1 VSEAIVSEG
10 SGAHVRFSDELND
23 DQRESVTKSVDALV
37 ARSRA
42 RYAAITSD
50 EEARAAFYAPHA
62 RLVEEDATAGKA
74 LAEVQARRKA
84 RFQELRFADEWSAL
98 KPDIVPIFGGSDAP
112 GIQVFPLPYHFAWE
126 WHNGNAPGVS
136 MSDRLDGNIR
146 IAAGVS
152 DDRDRTDSHAGVGVF
167 LETNVPRAVI
177 GRSLRKS
184 DHEWLAAAG
193 GFGGDAT
200 AEGGLE
206 MTALEDG
213 RFLDAAADKRFRR
226 RVSDGESASQLFEG
240 GLATGNPLE
249 LTWTMQPNKGYTFN
263 VGAWVFCEQ
272 HFGFG
277 AGGFSYASAEIRAQV
292 IVLTVSE

>member
-1 VSEAIVSEG
+1 
-10 SGAHVRFSDELND
+10 
-23 DQRESVTKSVDALV
+23 
-37 ARSRA
+37 
-42 RYAAITSD
+42 
-50 EEARAAFYAPHA
+50 
-62 RLVEEDATAGKA
+62 
-74 LAEVQARRKA
+74 
-84 RFQELRFADEWSAL
+84 
-98 KPDIVPIFGGSDAP
+98 
-112 GIQVFPLPYHFAWE
+112 
-126 WHNGNAPGVS
+126 
-136 MSDRLDGNIR
+136 
-146 IAAGVS
+146 
-152 DDRDRTDSHAGVGVF
+152 VF